1 MGPRYQKAPVG
12 PSARRAKSSP
22 RRRPIRRES
31 TLEIMERLL
40 MRQVSISV
48 HGRAMRV
55 PAAKAIMLQLVQK
68 AMSGNARAL
77 RILLKYKAYAE
88 NSSDK
93 STELRFVESPPM
105 S

>member
-1 MGPRYQKAPVG
+1 
-12 PSARRAKSSP
+12 
-22 RRRPIRRES
+22 
-31 TLEIMERLL
+31 

-93 STELRFVESPPM
+93 STELRFVESDY
-105 S
+105 SRAVANSSSSSDDG